1 MGHGRILSKNRSAR
15 YDGKVK
21 AKKAQKREIALI
33 LCDIR
38 SAHNVGAIFRTADAA
53 GVARIFCA
61 GYTPT
66 PLDRFGRVRADIKKT
81 ALGSEESVPWETA
94 PRIGALIKKFKK
106 EGYTIL
112 ALEQDPRAVDYKKIK
127 TGKRTVLL
135 VGNETE
141 GISKKVLD
149 LCDTIME
156 IPMAGKKESLN
167 VSVATGIALFRI

>member
-1 MGHGRILSKNRSAR
+1 MKE
-15 YDGKVK
+15 
-21 AKKAQKREIALI
+21 KKARKKELVLV

-66 PLDRFGRVRADIKKT
+66 PLDRFGRVRPDIKKT
-81 ALGSEESVPWETA
+81 ALGAEESVPWKSA
-94 PRIGALIKKFKK
+94 PRIGALIKRLKK
-106 EGYTIL
+106 EEYTIL
-112 ALEQDPRAVDYKKIK
+112 VLEQDPRAVDYKKVK
-127 TGKRTVLL
+127 LKGKAALL

-141 GISKKVLD
+141 GIPKKVLD
-149 LCDTIME
+149 LCDTIIE

-167 VSVATGIALFRI
+167 VSVATGIALFRISGM

>member
-1 MGHGRILSKNRSAR
+1 M
-15 YDGKVK
+15 K
-21 AKKAQKREIALI
+21 AKKAQKKEVALV

-66 PLDRFGRVRADIKKT
+66 PFDRFGRVRADIKKT
-81 ALGSEESVPWETA
+81 ALGAEESVPWEA
-94 PRIGALIKKFKK
+94 ASRIGTLIKKLKK

-112 ALEQDPRAVDYKKIK
+112 VLEQDPRAVDCKKIK
-127 TGKRTVLL
+127 IGGKTALL

-141 GISKKVLD
+141 GISKKILD
-149 LCDTIME
+149 LCDTIIE

-167 VSVATGIALFRI
+167 VSVATGIALFRILGL

>member
-1 MGHGRILSKNRSAR
+1 M
-15 YDGKVK
+15 K
-21 AKKAQKREIALI
+21 AKKAQKKEIVLV

-66 PLDRFGRVRADIKKT
+66 PFDRFGRVRADIQKT
-81 ALGSEESVPWETA
+81 ALGAEESVPWESA
-94 PRIGALIKKFKK
+94 PRVGALVKRLKK
-106 EGYTIL
+106 EDYTIL
-112 ALEQDPRAVDYKKIK
+112 VLEQDPRAVDYKKIK
-127 TGKRTVLL
+127 IKGKAALL

-141 GISKKVLD
+141 GIPKKILD
-149 LCDTIME
+149 QCDTVIE

-167 VSVATGIALFRI
+167 VSVATGIALFRILGI